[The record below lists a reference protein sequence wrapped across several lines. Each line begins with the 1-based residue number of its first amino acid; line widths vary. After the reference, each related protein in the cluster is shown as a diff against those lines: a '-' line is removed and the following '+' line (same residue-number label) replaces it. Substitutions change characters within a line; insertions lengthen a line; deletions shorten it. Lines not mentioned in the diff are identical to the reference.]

1 MGKDDSIVAR
11 IEEQRWKKVI
21 SLLEAAYGKQLRG
34 DYHLGY
40 RVPVIDGSRSLI

>member
-11 IEEQRWKKVI
+11 IEVI